1 MREVFAKN
9 SDGAKQCPNARSQ
22 KNNVKVLLQNFG
34 WRASLFDFKYFFL
47 TILHSDCPLL
57 VKEDNTQPTHYT

>member
-22 KNNVKVLLQNFG
+22 KSNVKVLLQNFG
-34 WRASLFDFKYFFL
+34 WRASLFDFKIYFFDDTTFGL
-47 TILHSDCPLL
+47 STAIVN
-57 VKEDNTQPTHYT
+57 VKMNI